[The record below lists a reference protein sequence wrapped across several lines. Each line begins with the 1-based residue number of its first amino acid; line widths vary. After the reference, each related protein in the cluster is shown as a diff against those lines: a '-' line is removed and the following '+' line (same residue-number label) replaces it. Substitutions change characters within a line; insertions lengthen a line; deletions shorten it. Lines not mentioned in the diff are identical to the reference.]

1 MTRRSTD
8 WLAFVLIGLAAGFL
22 SGLFGVGG
30 GILIVPALVLAA
42 RFDQRLAAGTSLAAI
57 VPTSLVGVVSY
68 AVTGNVDWIVA
79 LILAAG
85 AVVGAQIGTQLLAT
99 LPKRAVQWGFIVFLV
114 VVIVSLFLVVPS
126 RDAAVAL
133 NPLII
138 VGLVIMGLV
147 VGVLSGLLGI
157 GGGVV
162 IVPVLILLFG
172 ASDLLAK
179 GTSLLVMVP
188 TAISGTVGNARR
200 KNVDLPAAAVIGV
213 CACATTALGALAAA
227 AISPMVANILFA
239 VFLAAV
245 GAQLVSRAIKR

>member
-1 MTRRSTD
+1 MTRRPTD